1 MIMVMVCAVAWCK
14 KKQDTK
20 SVHPKTKETRR
31 GKSTHVQFGVTVNID
46 GYKRGRTT
54 LLTSL

>member
-1 MIMVMVCAVAWCK
+1 MVMVCAVTWCK
-14 KKQDTK
+14 KKQDTQ
-20 SVHPKTKETRR
+20 SVHPETKETRR
-31 GKSTHVQFGVTVNID
+31 GKSTHVQFVVTVNID